1 MNSGH
6 AVVLMSGGIDSA
18 ATVAACSGEY
28 ATLSGLFID
37 YGQPARKSEWEA
49 AQGIAGYFGINITK
63 SDIGLRMTPRHGE
76 YFGRNALLLLAAA
89 SSHAFRPLTVALGIH
104 SMCPYYDTTPL
115 FTRHMQQIL
124 HGYSGGEVTLSAPF
138 LSYTKREVI
147 RYARDSG
154 VPLEVTYSC
163 EVQDA
168 PSCGHCPSCLDRSDL
183 HAEW

>member
-49 AQGIAGYFGINITK
+49 AQGIAGYFGINIAK

-76 YFGRNALLLLAAA
+76 YFGRNALMLLAAA
-89 SSHAFRPLTVALGIH
+89 SSHAVRPLTVALGIH
-104 SMCPYYDTTPL
+104 SMCVRTTIPLRCSQGICSEFWTDTL
-115 FTRHMQQIL
+115 EARL
-124 HGYSGGEVTLSAPF
+124 H
-138 LSYTKREVI
+138 
-147 RYARDSG
+147 
-154 VPLEVTYSC
+154 
-163 EVQDA
+163 
-168 PSCGHCPSCLDRSDL
+168 
-183 HAEW
+183 

>member
-18 ATVAACSGEY
+18 ATVAACSGKY

-37 YGQPARKSEWEA
+37 YGQPARRSEWAA
-49 AQGIAGYFGINITK
+49 AQGIAGYFGMDIAK
-63 SDIGLRMTPRHGE
+63 SDIGLRITLRHGE

-89 SSHAFRPLTVALGIH
+89 SSHAVRPLIVALGIH

-115 FTRHMQQIL
+115 FTRDMQRIL
-124 HGYSGGEVTLSAPF
+124 DGYSGGEVTLSAPF
-138 LSYTKREVI
+138 LSYTKKEVI

-154 VPLEVTYSC
+154 VPLEMTYSC

-168 PSCGHCPSCLDRSDL
+168 PSCGHCPSCSDRSDL
-183 HAEW
+183 HAEL